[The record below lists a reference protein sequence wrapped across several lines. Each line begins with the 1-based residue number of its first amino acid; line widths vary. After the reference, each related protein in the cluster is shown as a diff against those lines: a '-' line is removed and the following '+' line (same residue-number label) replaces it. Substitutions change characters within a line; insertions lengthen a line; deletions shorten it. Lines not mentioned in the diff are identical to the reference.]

1 MTTPLASS
9 RARRPRDAGQA
20 SVLLLGVLFCGLAVL
35 GFVVDGTRLLL
46 AWTQLQHAVD
56 AAALAGASALDE
68 DHFRRHGEL
77 VLGAA
82 EAERAARLTLADSG
96 FDAAGAI
103 VLIDGDGVEVRSERR
118 VSLLVVD
125 LVPGAP
131 EGVGAR
137 AFARPVLLS

>member
-1 MTTPLASS
+1 MTRLLAPSGG
-9 RARRPRDAGQA
+9 RWPQDAGQA

-46 AWTQLQHAVD
+46 AHRGLQHAVD

-68 DHFRRHGEL
+68 NHFRRHGEL

-82 EAERAARLTLADSG
+82 LAERAALLALADSG
-96 FDAAGAI
+96 FDPTRAV
-103 VLIDGDGVEVRSERR
+103 VLVDDDGVEVRSERPVR
-118 VSLLVVD
+118 LLVVD

-131 EGVGAR
+131 GGVGAR
-137 AFARPVLLS
+137 AFARPILLS